1 MSRDLEASPDAWLEA
16 DGPPDAQASPN
27 PLLMVHRALRGRYFL
42 ALAIGAA
49 LAIPGAIVGYKLMGP
64 VYTSTGMVT
73 IDPSQPVILDPN
85 EANETIT
92 GFDSFIRSQSRVL
105 QSPYVMQNA
114 AVILSERGLWTADNT
129 GRARLTGLVRVDVP
143 RASRDMFVS
152 VTHSNPRLAQE
163 IANAVLTAYI
173 DVAVTSADAEWKSR
187 EDALEAIVRNAE
199 LERNAHLN
207 NVRSLTEAEGT
218 VDLGRH
224 RLYIQEQIESLDRE
238 IQALRIELAAFG
250 ERDTSSGDAQAEQR
264 ELTRE
269 DFAQIDP
276 ELQSL
281 IGQERAL
288 EQRLASLALRV
299 TEKHR
304 DRLAAQ
310 AELDM
315 VRSRIDAR
323 MVELQSLGLTQVAG
337 GTGLSGRRQRLA
349 VLEAIRSDRTREAK
363 RLSVQAVQIER
374 EQDAAAAAESRLQRA
389 SHRLQSLRTERT
401 YQNEGRIRI
410 SQQADIPFK
419 PSKDRRMPLAAMG
432 AAGGFGLSLTAFA
445 ALGILRARYRF
456 VSDLEEETS
465 GPPVLGLVP
474 EVENGRIEGDEAARA
489 GVHQIRSLLESMSN
503 KGSGR
508 IFVITS
514 ATEAEGK
521 STLSAALAA
530 SMAQA
535 GRHTLLID
543 ADLIGQGV
551 TTRLSARSLPG
562 LSDRMAHAHD
572 NGEIHEVEGRVNLD
586 LMPAGVA
593 EGFNPE
599 QLSGPAL
606 TELLAGLRSKYDT
619 IVIDTGPILGS
630 LEANA
635 VVPLADHVVLVVSRG
650 QNTRLVKV
658 AIDRLRRF
666 QAGRIGLVF
675 NRASR
680 VDIMRSTSAASI
692 SVRSRA
698 ASKPASKPTEALPTS
713 A

>member
-1 MSRDLEASPDAWLEA
+1 MSRDLESSPDAWLEA
-16 DGPPDAQASPN
+16 DGPADAQASPN
-27 PLLMVHRALRGRYFL
+27 PLLLVHRALRGRYFL

-49 LAIPGAIVGYKLMGP
+49 LAIPGAIVGYKLMEP

-105 QSPYVMQNA
+105 QSPHVMQNA

-129 GRARLTGLVRVDVP
+129 GRSRLTGLVKVDVP

-187 EDALEAIVRNAE
+187 EDALEAIIRNAE
-199 LERNAHLN
+199 FERNTHLN

-224 RLYIQEQIESLDRE
+224 RLYLQEQIESLDRE
-238 IQALRIELAAFG
+238 IQSLRIELAAFG
-250 ERDTSSGDAQAEQR
+250 ERDASEDAQAEQR
-264 ELTRE
+264 ELTKE

-276 ELQSL
+276 ELQDL
-281 IGQERAL
+281 MGQERTL

-310 AELDM
+310 AELDLL
-315 VRSRIDAR
+315 RSRIDAR
-323 MVELQSLGLTQVAG
+323 LEELQSLGLTQVVG

-374 EQDAAAAAESRLQRA
+374 EQDAAAAAESRLHRA
-389 SHRLQSLRTERT
+389 SQRLQSLRTERT

-410 SQQADIPFK
+410 SQQADTPFG
-419 PSKDRRMPLAAMG
+419 PSKDRRKPLAAMG
-432 AAGGFGLSLTAFA
+432 AAGGFGLSLSAFA

-489 GVHQIRSLLESMSN
+489 GVHQIRSLLESMSSPGN
-503 KGSGR
+503 GR

-521 STLSAALAA
+521 STLAAALAA

-535 GRHTLLID
+535 GRHTLLVD
-543 ADLIGQGV
+543 ADLVGQGV
-551 TTRLSARSLPG
+551 TSRLSARSLPG
-562 LSDRMAHAHD
+562 LSDRMVHAHD

-599 QLSGPAL
+599 QLSGQAL
-606 TELLAGLRSKYDT
+606 ADLLAGLRSKYDT

-658 AIDRLRRF
+658 AIERLRRF

-698 ASKPASKPTEALPTS
+698 ASRPASKPTEALPTS